1 LNGIKTCLLFLILI
15 NSGLQAQSQV
25 DKVYAGI
32 NYGRF
37 NLSGYTP
44 RNYGGLNLDI
54 QLESNLGFHY
64 NISFARDY
72 FHMPAVGA
80 LGFQLGAHIASSKK
94 STDTTNDK
102 IGLGI
107 FIAILG
113 MLIPEGIYYNFQVND
128 WLSFAPYLN
137 PLQMDFISNKST
149 EENRRSF
156 GGALGI
162 RTHLYFSDKKFRI
175 SPYAEYKIHYDE
187 KLGKGPAFG
196 LCFSINLKGN
206 SANG

>member
-1 LNGIKTCLLFLILI
+1 MLVVSALEAHT
-15 NSGLQAQSQV
+15 QV
-25 DKVYAGI
+25 DKVYAGV

-37 NLSGYTP
+37 NFSGYTP

-54 QLESNLGFHY
+54 QFESNLGLHY

-80 LGFQLGAHIASSKK
+80 LGFQLGVHVASSKK

-107 FIAILG
+107 AIAILG
-113 MLIPEGIYYNFQVND
+113 MLIPEGVYYNFQVND
-128 WLSFAPYLN
+128 GLSFAPYIN
-137 PLQMDFISNKST
+137 PLQMDFISNNST
-149 EENRRSF
+149 EENRKSFSGSLGLRS
-156 GGALGI
+156 
-162 RTHLYFSDKKFRI
+162 HLCFSDSKFRL
-175 SPYAEYKIHYDE
+175 SPYIEYKIHYDE

-196 LCFSINLKGN
+196 MCFSINLKGN
-206 SANG
+206 STDG